1 MNDSIKVK
9 VNQNNIKVR
18 VGQQNSV
25 KVISTSSASQ
35 TLGSLSDVD
44 ITNAQNN
51 YILMYNSSQNKY
63 EFVNPD
69 DVLVAAVNEPNSV
82 GLPSDF
88 INALDI
94 DLDNKIDV
102 DAGSF

>member
-1 MNDSIKVK
+1 MEGNIRVR
-9 VNQNNIKVR
+9 VNENNVKVR

-25 KVISTSSASQ
+25 KVIASSSSQ
-35 TLGSLSDVD
+35 SLGSLSDVD
-44 ITNAQNN
+44 TTNAQNN
-51 YILMYNSSQNKY
+51 YIMMYNSSQNKY

-82 GLPSDF
+82 GLPTVF
-88 INALDI
+88 IGALDV

>member
-1 MNDSIKVK
+1 MDGNIRVRVNENNVK
-9 VNQNNIKVR
+9 ER

-25 KVISTSSASQ
+25 KVISSSSSSQ
-35 TLGSLSDVD
+35 SLGSLSDVD
-44 ITNAQNN
+44 TTNVQDN

-69 DVLVAAVNEPNSV
+69 DVLIAAVNEPNSV
-82 GLPSDF
+82 GLPTAF
-88 INALDI
+88 IGALDI

>member
-1 MNDSIKVK
+1 MEGNIRVR
-9 VNQNNIKVR
+9 VNENNVKVR

-25 KVISTSSASQ
+25 KVIASSSSSQ
-35 TLGSLSDVD
+35 SLGSLSDVD
-44 ITNAQNN
+44 TTNAQNN
-51 YILMYNSSQNKY
+51 YIMMYNSSQNKY

-69 DVLVAAVNEPNSV
+69 DILVAAVNEPNNV
-82 GLPSDF
+82 GLPTEF
-88 INALDI
+88 ISALDV